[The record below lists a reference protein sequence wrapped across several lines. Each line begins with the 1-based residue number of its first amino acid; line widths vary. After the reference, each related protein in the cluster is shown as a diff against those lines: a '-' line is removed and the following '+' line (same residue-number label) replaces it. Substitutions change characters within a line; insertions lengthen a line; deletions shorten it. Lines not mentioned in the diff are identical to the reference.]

1 MIVKLLMTKEELL
14 QALSKEYP
22 ERYERTVNRA
32 IRVSSSLQ
40 EFLDELS
47 DRLSNISVADG
58 RSASGNP
65 YEQIVEDLGVLLCA
79 AERLS
84 GLKVQ
89 HPWER

>member
-1 MIVKLLMTKEELL
+1 MTKEELL

-32 IRVSSSLQ
+32 IRASSSLQ

-84 GLKVQ
+84 GLKAQ